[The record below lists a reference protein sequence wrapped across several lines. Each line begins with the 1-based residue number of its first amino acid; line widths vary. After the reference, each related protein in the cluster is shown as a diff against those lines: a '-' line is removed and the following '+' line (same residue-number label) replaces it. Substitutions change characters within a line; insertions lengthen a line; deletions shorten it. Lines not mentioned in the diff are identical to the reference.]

1 MRLKPLLDADTGQQ
15 ALAAQP
21 PDSRQKRVGPVTQR
35 TTATRGRGALA
46 IEMGSPEADDR
57 GVDKVEARAVL
68 AAEMESLRQLSYQQ
82 LVERLLDREE
92 TLEVLGAS
100 GTRYQIELQGVW
112 DARPND
118 VLRILG
124 SVDDGGWS
132 AFVPLAD
139 DFLIAPDGSFV
150 GE

>member
-1 MRLKPLLDADTGQQ
+1 
-15 ALAAQP
+15 
-21 PDSRQKRVGPVTQR
+21 
-35 TTATRGRGALA
+35 
-46 IEMGSPEADDR
+46 
-57 GVDKVEARAVL
+57 
-68 AAEMESLRQLSYQQ
+68 LRQLSYRQ

-100 GTRYQIELQGVW
+100 GSRYQVELQSVW

-118 VLRILG
+118 VLRIPG
-124 SVDDGGWS
+124 SVDDGGWR
-132 AFVPLAD
+132 AFAPLTD

>member
-1 MRLKPLLDADTGQQ
+1 M
-15 ALAAQP
+15 
-21 PDSRQKRVGPVTQR
+21 
-35 TTATRGRGALA
+35 
-46 IEMGSPEADDR
+46 
-57 GVDKVEARAVL
+57 DKVEAGAVL

-82 LVERLLDREE
+82 LGERLLDRVE
-92 TLEVLGAS
+92 TVEVLGGS

-112 DARPND
+112 DARPDD

-132 AFVPLAD
+132 AFVPLTD

-150 GE
+150 GD